1 MIAFCCRRIVLLSQS
16 LKQSQMYTF
25 KKEERLCSKKLIDEL
40 FHSGS
45 SFLLYP
51 FRIVWLRHPLPANV
65 PAQVVINVP
74 KRRFKKAVHR
84 NLIKRRIREIYRLSK
99 GSELYNFLEDHSGQL
114 LLGIHYVGKDIVD
127 YHLMEKKF
135 KLVLL
140 QLKEA
145 YLKSHIE
152 IG

>member
-1 MIAFCCRRIVLLSQS
+1 
-16 LKQSQMYTF
+16 MYTF
-25 KKEERLCSKKLIDEL
+25 KKEERLCSKKLIEEL
-40 FHSGS
+40 FHNGS

-51 FRIVWLRHPLPANV
+51 FRIVWLRHTLPTDV

-84 NLIKRRIREIYRLSK
+84 NLIKRRIREIYRLNK
-99 GSELYNFLEDHSGQL
+99 GPELYRFLEDHSGQL

-152 IG
+152 I